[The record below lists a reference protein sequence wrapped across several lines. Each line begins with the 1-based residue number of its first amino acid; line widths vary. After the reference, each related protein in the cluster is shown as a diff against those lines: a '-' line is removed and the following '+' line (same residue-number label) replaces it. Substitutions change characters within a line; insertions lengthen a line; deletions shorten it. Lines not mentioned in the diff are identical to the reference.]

1 MNRAEIIARF
11 EKHDFRDRQ
20 GRPLINCL
28 EFQILLDQAV
38 ADSDQVRSLEREL
51 CRRNANARP
60 DEN

>member
-1 MNRAEIIARF
+1 VNRAEIIARF
-11 EKHDFRDRQ
+11 EKYGFRDRQ
-20 GRPLINCL
+20 GHPLVNCL
-28 EFQILLDQAV
+28 EFQMLLDQAV